1 MTEIEPSQ
9 SKSALDPTPQQRPQ
23 LHLAYLD
30 GIRGMAA
37 LFVVIHHAFM
47 EIDLTALPRLLQ
59 RPLFWLAYGQVAV
72 DVFIVLSGYCLML
85 PVVRSGGVL
94 KGGTQRFF
102 LRRCKRILPPYYV
115 ALALFLILIALVPG
129 MNQKT
134 GVRWD
139 VALPAFTPGALISHL
154 FLVHNLK
161 TNWLHA
167 IDPPMWSIATEF
179 QIYLIFPFILI
190 PLWKRCGNLVTILAS
205 CGGGLMLSHFIPLFA
220 GACFWLTGLF
230 AMGMAAAS
238 LNFTPN
244 RKKPLAPEPL
254 LAISII
260 IFITCGL
267 ILRKHLPGLVIELI
281 IGIATAA
288 LLVGCTEWIKQKKD
302 RKNPIIN
309 LLESKIAVALGSFSY
324 SLYLIHFPILSLLH
338 LWLRPY
344 ALPESTVF
352 AILALFGTA
361 LSIGISYLFYLLVE
375 RHFIPSRSS

>member
-1 MTEIEPSQ
+1 MTEIESSQ
-9 SKSALDPTPQQRPQ
+9 SNSALDPTPQQRPQ

-47 EIDLTALPRLLQ
+47 EIDATALPRMLQ
-59 RPLFWLAYGQVAV
+59 RPLFWLAYGQAAV

-115 ALALFLILIALVPG
+115 AFALFLILIALVPG

-139 VALPAFTPGALISHL
+139 VALPAFTPGVLISHL
-154 FLVHNLK
+154 FMVHNLK
-161 TNWLHA
+161 PTWIFA

-179 QIYLIFPFILI
+179 QIYLMFPLILL
-190 PLWKRCGNLVTILAS
+190 PLWRRCGNIVPIIAGLLIGLV
-205 CGGGLMLSHFIPLFA
+205 LSYSQFTSS
-220 GACFWLTGLF
+220 GAKFELTGLF

-238 LNFTPN
+238 LNFIPS
-244 RKKPLAPEPL
+244 RKKTLAPEPL
-254 LAISII
+254 LAFSVLT
-260 IFITCGL
+260 FLAYGL
-267 ILRKHLPGLVIELI
+267 YLRKHIHGSVPEIM
-281 IGIATAA
+281 IGMATAA

-302 RKNPIIN
+302 RKNPILS
-309 LLESKIAVALGSFSY
+309 LLESKVAVKLGSFSY
-324 SLYLIHFPILSLLH
+324 SLYLIHFPLLSLLH

-344 ALPESTVF
+344 SLSETTVF
-352 AILALFGTA
+352 AILAVFGTA